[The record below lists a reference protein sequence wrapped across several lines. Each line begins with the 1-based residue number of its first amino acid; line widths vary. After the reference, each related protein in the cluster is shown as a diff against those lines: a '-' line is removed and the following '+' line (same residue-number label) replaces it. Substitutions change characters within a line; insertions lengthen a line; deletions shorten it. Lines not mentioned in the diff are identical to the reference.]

1 MLLTLDV
8 GNTNIVLGVF
18 DGELLQADWRVRTD
32 RERTTD
38 EHGLLIMHLLESKG
52 LHKGDLDGFI
62 LSSVVPTMTETLA
75 KVARNYFDI
84 DPVVIGPETD
94 FGLKALY
101 HNPSEI
107 GADRLVN
114 AVAVKQKYGGP
125 AIVVDF
131 GTATTFDALTAE
143 GDYLGGAIAPGI
155 GISSNAL
162 FQAASRL
169 YRVELIAPQHAIG
182 RSTMEAMQSGIIFG
196 FAGQVDALVK
206 RIRNELGEDAPA
218 IATGGLATLISKECE
233 TIRIVDEMLTLN
245 GLKILWHRNH
255 FNKKFA

>member
-1 MLLTLDV
+1 
-8 GNTNIVLGVF
+8 
-18 DGELLQADWRVRTD
+18 
-32 RERTTD
+32 
-38 EHGLLIMHLLESKG
+38 
-52 LHKGDLDGFI
+52 
-62 LSSVVPTMTETLA
+62 
-75 KVARNYFDI
+75 
-84 DPVVIGPETD
+84 
-94 FGLKALY
+94 
-101 HNPSEI
+101 
-107 GADRLVN
+107 VN